1 MSAHTSPQGPV
12 QGRWHFVPDAMLC
25 QMTTGPQ
32 PVNPDGY
39 APSYLPFLREFTTE
53 RRALFQS
60 NTGEVTITCRGAVWM
75 LHSRILASSWRGFKD
90 FVRDK
95 RKADGTV
102 ALDYEDPAVL
112 GIFLDHIYTR
122 DLHLQLFL
130 KIRPYRVQG
139 LAALAVMAAT
149 HRQQQLYSQI
159 QALLMQINRTFEAAL
174 APQHHMLLLAR
185 DTLLATVT
193 LHQHIAG
200 YKELCLL
207 QDAVF
212 LILKNTRQLSIM
224 SPPFVAALKEH
235 ILEHCDLTKM
245 LIKYLAGGTI
255 SGTEH

>member
-60 NTGEVTITCRGAVWM
+60 NTGEVTIT
-75 LHSRILASSWRGFKD
+75 L
-90 FVRDK
+90 
-95 RKADGTV
+95 